1 MKHGHRGHSGNK
13 PGDGR
18 PGAFAHGPTGGQRG
32 SDQDENEIAQILKS
46 TKRIELWS
54 GSNRRTLRPE
64 LLDSE
69 ARERAKELRGV
80 ASSQLYRFYAT
91 AVAFKQ
97 RLQIDQQ
104 VTDGE
109 VEAQIAYLKAS
120 SAYSGARRQAKE
132 QAKALP
138 LVEFFAAAANSVRTR
153 EDYIGFTRHF
163 EAIMAFHKVFEEKR
177 TDG

>member
-1 MKHGHRGHSGNK
+1 
-13 PGDGR
+13 
-18 PGAFAHGPTGGQRG
+18 
-32 SDQDENEIAQILKS
+32 
-46 TKRIELWS
+46 
-54 GSNRRTLRPE
+54 